1 MSKYCDIAIGH
12 PLHGPYHDT
21 EYGFPMADER
31 QLFELQSLELFQA
44 GLSWALILKKRPTI
58 VAAFDGFDVDRVA
71 AYGDGD
77 VARLLAD
84 PGIIRNRLKV
94 NAIIDNAQAIA
105 ALRDSHGG
113 FAEWIAT
120 HHPLGRG
127 GWTKLFQ
134 KAFKFMGPEIVNE
147 FIMCIGY
154 LPGAHRED
162 CPVFKLIA
170 GLHPPWLETGVDFYK
185 KHE

>member
-21 EYGFPMADER
+21 EYGFPLTDER
-31 QLFELQSLELFQA
+31 ALFELQSLELFQA
-44 GLSWALILKKRPTI
+44 GLSWELILKKRPTM

-71 AYGDGD
+71 AYGEAE

-94 NAIIDNAQAIA
+94 NAIIENAKRIM
-105 ALRDSHGG
+105 ALRHSHGG
-113 FAEWIAT
+113 FAEWIAG
-120 HHPLGRG
+120 HHPLLREE
-127 GWTKLFQ
+127 WTKVFRQ
-134 KAFKFMGPEIVNE
+134 TFKFMGPEIVNE

-154 LPGAHRED
+154 LPGSHRRD
-162 CPVFKLIA
+162 CPVFERIA
-170 GLHPPWLETGVDFYK
+170 GLNPPWLETGEKFYK
-185 KHE
+185 K